1 MWISV
6 LLISFLPV
14 SGAFW
19 AEKYVRGVVGR
30 TVTIDCH
37 YEAMYL
43 FHTKFWCIG
52 FNHPCST
59 VVETHGHPERSERVS
74 ITDNRIR
81 GVFTVTM
88 EDLHPGDTGWY
99 SCGITTSGDNPLFG
113 VYLLVSDEP
122 VSVPVLGFLSPANV
136 SRLGGSVT
144 VSCESVQGSLPIQY
158 TWYENNSSGHSKIS
172 DTNKLDLHCQSF
184 KHQRHQYYCT
194 ASNWHGAKSS
204 EMVNVTIFNNGEN
217 CSYVTEIN
225 GTISGALWAEDKV
238 RGVVGRAITIDCHYA
253 PMYRSHT
260 KYWCRMWDHQCTVLV
275 ETNGTQGQSGR
286 RSITDNPGPG
296 IFTVTVE
303 DLRSGDTGWY
313 RCGITTSGN
322 NPTFVVHLRVSDKP
336 VSVPVLGFLSAPN
349 DSHLADSASMSCESV
364 QGSLPI
370 QYSWYEK
377 TPSMD
382 SKISNTNELDLHCQ
396 PFKHQLYQYYCK
408 ATNILGTKSSEMVNI
423 SIYNRGGKYK
433 YLMEL
438 SHGVSGALWAEKYVR
453 GVVGRV
459 ITIDC
464 HYGATYRSHT
474 KYWCRGRTRHCSVLV
489 ETNRQH
495 GRSGRVSITDNPEQ
509 GIFIVTMENLQTRDT
524 GWYSCGITTVGY
536 DPLFYVD
543 LQVSVEPVSVPVLRY
558 LSPANVSR
566 LGGSVSV
573 SCECFQGSLP
583 IQYTWYEETS
593 SGYQKVSGTNK
604 LALHCQS
611 FNQQHHRY
619 YCRALNWLGARSSA
633 TVNVTVFNNGEICSY
648 VTEING
654 TISGALWAED
664 KVRGVVGRAI
674 TIDWHYAL
682 IYRSNSKFLCRI
694 WDRRCTSR
702 VNTNGQNEQYGR
714 MTIRDNTS
722 QGIFTV
728 TMEHL
733 DSNDTGDYIC
743 VITSSGNSPIFNV
756 YLQVSDEPVSV
767 PLLRFSPPTSGSS
780 CRDSVSVSCESVHGS
795 LPIQYSWYEKTPSV
809 DSKISDTNKLDLR
822 CQSLKY
828 KNHLYYCKA
837 SNVNG
842 TMSSEMVNVSIS
854 NSVRTCRNVIEVNS
868 MGPIHFCE
876 NTVTESTTTTQGEE
890 SKSDKMPTYIIVLSV
905 VGTLL
910 ILLVICLLCYL
921 KRKNRESKHNT
932 THGEG
937 NKDTQELAMME
948 ENIVYADLHHVRSN
962 EAAAQLA
969 NSENGNVYANVKFKR
984 RSRAVHSFTDEDSV
998 TYADIKFQSQPARPK
1013 RKTSSPRTPQDLE

>member
-19 AEKYVRGVVGR
+19 AEKYIRGVVGR

-74 ITDNRIR
+74 ITDNRIL

-99 SCGITTSGDNPLFG
+99 SCGITTSGNNPLFG

-238 RGVVGRAITIDCHYA
+238 RGVAGRAVTIDCHYA

-260 KYWCRMWDHQCTVLV
+260 KYWCRMWDRQCTVLV

-322 NPTFVVHLRVSDKP
+322 KPTFVVHLRVSDKP

-438 SHGVSGALWAEKYVR
+438 SHGGREYSCETFTTASTASFMIWK
-453 GVVGRV
+453 VGR
-459 ITIDC
+459 
-464 HYGATYRSHT
+464 
-474 KYWCRGRTRHCSVLV
+474 WVL
-489 ETNRQH
+489 
-495 GRSGRVSITDNPEQ
+495 
-509 GIFIVTMENLQTRDT
+509 F
-524 GWYSCGITTVGY
+524 
-536 DPLFYVD
+536 
-543 LQVSVEPVSVPVLRY
+543 
-558 LSPANVSR
+558 
-566 LGGSVSV
+566 
-573 SCECFQGSLP
+573 
-583 IQYTWYEETS
+583 
-593 SGYQKVSGTNK
+593 
-604 LALHCQS
+604 ALLMIS
-611 FNQQHHRY
+611 
-619 YCRALNWLGARSSA
+619 
-633 TVNVTVFNNGEICSY
+633 
-648 VTEING
+648 
-654 TISGALWAED
+654 TISVMW
-664 KVRGVVGRAI
+664 
-674 TIDWHYAL
+674 
-682 IYRSNSKFLCRI
+682 
-694 WDRRCTSR
+694 
-702 VNTNGQNEQYGR
+702 
-714 MTIRDNTS
+714 
-722 QGIFTV
+722 FT
-728 TMEHL
+728 
-733 DSNDTGDYIC
+733 
-743 VITSSGNSPIFNV
+743 
-756 YLQVSDEPVSV
+756 
-767 PLLRFSPPTSGSS
+767 
-780 CRDSVSVSCESVHGS
+780 
-795 LPIQYSWYEKTPSV
+795 
-809 DSKISDTNKLDLR
+809 
-822 CQSLKY
+822 
-828 KNHLYYCKA
+828 
-837 SNVNG
+837 
-842 TMSSEMVNVSIS
+842 
-854 NSVRTCRNVIEVNS
+854 
-868 MGPIHFCE
+868 
-876 NTVTESTTTTQGEE
+876 
-890 SKSDKMPTYIIVLSV
+890 
-905 VGTLL
+905 
-910 ILLVICLLCYL
+910 
-921 KRKNRESKHNT
+921 RET
-932 THGEG
+932 
-937 NKDTQELAMME
+937 
-948 ENIVYADLHHVRSN
+948 
-962 EAAAQLA
+962 
-969 NSENGNVYANVKFKR
+969 KR
-984 RSRAVHSFTDEDSV
+984 RDES
-998 TYADIKFQSQPARPK
+998 
-1013 RKTSSPRTPQDLE
+1013 DLFSLMVQEVK